1 MNFTSFDFWWW
12 PFVFIFLAGIL
23 PNAIWRWAGVVLVG
37 NIDEGSQW
45 LVFVRCIATALVA
58 AVIAQFVFQPTGA
71 LADFPF
77 VLRLAAAAAGFA
89 AFLWLGRSLVV
100 GIIVGELV
108 LLGGYGL
115 VASGFV

>member
-12 PFVFIFLAGIL
+12 PFVFIFLAGVL

-58 AVIAQFVFQPTGA
+58 AKVFGII
-71 LADFPF
+71 LI
-77 VLRLAAAAAGFA
+77 AAGIVQTVSSFWSPKWSGL
-89 AFLWLGRSLVV
+89 FLHLMRLF
-100 GIIVGELV
+100 LP
-108 LLGGYGL
+108 
-115 VASGFV
+115 

>member
-1 MNFTSFDFWWW
+1 MYFSSFDIWWW

-23 PNAIWRWAGVVLVG
+23 PTAIWRWIGVVLVG

-58 AVIAQFVFQPTGA
+58 AVIAQFVFHPTGA

-77 VLRLAAAAAGFA
+77 GLRLGAAAAGFI
-89 AFLWLGRSLVV
+89 AFLFLGRSLFVA
-100 GIIVGELV
+100 ICVGEAV

-115 VASGFV
+115 TLM